1 VKIIFVCGAG
11 IVSGKEIIT
20 LALIDGFRARGHE
33 VRCVTS
39 RWAAAEFIREL
50 ETRSTPYIRVPFGFI
65 SKTFSWHAMRLT
77 IGQILELP
85 RLWFQYARYLR
96 DFRPDVVVQTNF
108 HHTIILW
115 PVLNR
120 RNTIFHVHDSFL
132 QTAFYRRVFRFLN
145 RRLCAFVGVS
155 NFIKQMIVDLGVPEA
170 KVFAVLNGIELS
182 PVEGASPQT
191 TMPANAHRSNG
202 SVTIGIVGQ
211 VGAWKGHDD
220 FIEALKELRQSR
232 IPFQGI
238 IFGSG
243 DQTYVAALKEKIAQ
257 YHLDPHIH
265 WAGFVRN
272 TREIFAATDIC
283 VVPSRSQ
290 DPCPTVA
297 LEAAHCGVPLVA
309 TRRGGLPELVRDGE
323 TGYLVEAESPKEI
336 AEKLRGLIEDA
347 GLRRRISQA
356 AKSHGA
362 EYLTRDRMVSEM
374 EAVFEKT
381 VRLMCQYPER

>member
-1 VKIIFVCGAG
+1 
-11 IVSGKEIIT
+11 
-20 LALIDGFRARGHE
+20 
-33 VRCVTS
+33 
-39 RWAAAEFIREL
+39 
-50 ETRSTPYIRVPFGFI
+50 
-65 SKTFSWHAMRLT
+65 MRLT
-77 IGQILELP
+77 VGQILELP
-85 RLWFQYARYLR
+85 RLWFQYRRYLR

-108 HHTIILW
+108 HHTITLW
-115 PVLNR
+115 PVLTP
-120 RNTIFHVHDSFL
+120 RNTVFHVHDPFL
-132 QTAFYRRVFRFLN
+132 QTAFYRRVFQFLN

-155 NFIKQMIVDLGVPEA
+155 NYIKQMIVDLGIPGA
-170 KVFAVLNGIELS
+170 KVFAVLNGIES
-182 PVEGASPQT
+182 PLEGASPKIT
-191 TMPANAHRSNG
+191 RPPNAHRSNG
-202 SVTIGIVGQ
+202 AVTIGIVGQ

-238 IFGSG
+238 IFGNG
-243 DQTYVAALKEKIAQ
+243 DQTYVAGLKQKIAQ
-257 YHLDPHIH
+257 YNLEPHIR

-323 TGYLVEAESPKEI
+323 TGYLVDAESPKEI

-381 VRLMCQYPER
+381 IGPMCQYPER